1 VITIAGEVVRALAL
15 VLNTTIVG
23 LAAWVMIRA
32 GHLPPDGWGVIFG
45 VTLLAPVSAVI
56 ALLWPRPRTSNG

>member
-1 VITIAGEVVRALAL
+1 VITIAGEVVRALA
-15 VLNTTIVG
+15 VILNTGIVG

-32 GHLPPDGWGVIFG
+32 GHLPPDGYAVIIGVI
-45 VTLLAPVSAVI
+45 LLAPVSAVI